1 MRNKEIKEYIKS
13 RNVPMWRVAERLG
26 IADSSFSRMLRY
38 EISEEKKYSNVQTD
52 DAYWDVV
59 VDESGQIAKKYDN
72 HKFAIALLL
81 AVIDELERIYKEMMK
96 NADTT
101 V

>member
-1 MRNKEIKEYIKS
+1 MDYWNLYKDVW
-13 RNVPMWRVAERLG
+13 N
-26 IADSSFSRMLRY
+26 FH
-38 EISEEKKYSNVQTD
+38 KKYSKVRPD
-52 DAYWDVV
+52 DAYEEVI

-96 NADTT
+96 NADTA

>member
-1 MRNKEIKEYIKS
+1 MTNKDIDMIQENI
-13 RNVPMWRVAERLG
+13 RR
-26 IADSSFSRMLRY
+26 DSFKNDYWGLY
-38 EISEEKKYSNVQTD
+38 QDVWNFHKKYSKVQTD
-52 DAYWDVV
+52 DAYWEAV

-72 HKFAIALLL
+72 HKFVIALLL

-96 NADTT
+96 NADTA

>member
-1 MRNKEIKEYIKS
+1 MDYWNLYKDVW
-13 RNVPMWRVAERLG
+13 N
-26 IADSSFSRMLRY
+26 FH
-38 EISEEKKYSNVQTD
+38 KKYSKVQTD
-52 DAYWDVV
+52 DSYWNAV

-72 HKFAIALLL
+72 HKFAIKLLF

-96 NADTT
+96 NADAG

>member
-1 MRNKEIKEYIKS
+1 M
-13 RNVPMWRVAERLG
+13 NVSNFTVLCNG
-26 IADSSFSRMLRY
+26 
-38 EISEEKKYSNVQTD
+38 ISESWCIMDYWNLYKDVWNLHKKYSNVQTD
-52 DAYWDVV
+52 DAYWEAV

-96 NADTT
+96 NATQ
-101 V
+101 

>member
-1 MRNKEIKEYIKS
+1 MDYWNLYKDVW
-13 RNVPMWRVAERLG
+13 N
-26 IADSSFSRMLRY
+26 FH
-38 EISEEKKYSNVQTD
+38 KKYSKVQTD
-52 DAYWDVV
+52 DLYWNAV

-72 HKFAIALLL
+72 HKFAIKLLF

-96 NADTT
+96 NADAG